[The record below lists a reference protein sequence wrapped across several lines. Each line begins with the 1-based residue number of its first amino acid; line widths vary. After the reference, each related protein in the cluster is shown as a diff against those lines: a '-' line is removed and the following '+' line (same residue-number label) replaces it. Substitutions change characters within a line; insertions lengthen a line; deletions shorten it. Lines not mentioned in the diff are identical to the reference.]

1 MPAQQISLFG
11 RDEIAV
17 DAGFSS
23 LRRTVLDDTAWVDH
37 APGWL
42 AGHQSLMDELVRTTR
57 WQTERRPMYDRVVDV
72 PRLLASFP
80 ADGPGHSALELARE
94 LLSARYGCAFPHL
107 SAALYRDGRDSVAFH
122 GDLIARE
129 LPEALV
135 ITVSLGEPR
144 RFVLRPREGTARSSS
159 FMLGWGDLMVM
170 GGACQR
176 TWLHGIPKVAHA
188 GPRLVL
194 MYRPAWYAAAE

>member
-1 MPAQQISLFG
+1 MLPQQISLFG
-11 RDEIAV
+11 RDEIGL
-17 DAGFSS
+17 DETFSS
-23 LRRTVLDDTAWVDH
+23 LRRSGLDETAWVDY
-37 APGWL
+37 ARGWIS
-42 AGHQSLMDELVRTTR
+42 GHQFLMDELVSATCWRS
-57 WQTERRPMYDRVVDV
+57 ERRPMYDRIVDV

-80 ADGPGHSALELARE
+80 TDGPGHPLLERARD
-94 LLSARYGCAFPHL
+94 LLSARYGCGFPNL

-122 GDLIARE
+122 GDLVARE

-135 ITVSLGEPR
+135 ATISLGEPR
-144 RFVLRPREGTARSSS
+144 RFVLKPCAGTAQAVT
-159 FMLGWGDLMVM
+159 FMLGWGDLLVM

-194 MYRPAWYAAAE
+194 MYRTLL